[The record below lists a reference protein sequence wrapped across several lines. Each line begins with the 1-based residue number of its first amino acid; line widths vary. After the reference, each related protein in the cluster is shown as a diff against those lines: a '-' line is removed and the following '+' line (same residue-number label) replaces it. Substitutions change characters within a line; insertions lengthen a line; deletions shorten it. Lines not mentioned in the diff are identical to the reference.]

1 MKMDI
6 KKYKSPLLVIVI
18 CFIAFFVNNDV
29 IVPDIMESRNI
40 VTAREMV
47 YDGHWIVSLA
57 GALTIVIYALI
68 RHDIV
73 LIVGQSFGFVAY
85 TRNLMLLRK

>member
-1 MKMDI
+1 MDI
-6 KKYKSPLLVIVI
+6 KKYKGTLLAIVI

-29 IVPDIMESRNI
+29 IEPDIMESRNI
-40 VTAREMV
+40 VTTREMV

-57 GALTIVIYALI
+57 GALTIVSYALI
-68 RHDIV
+68 RPDIV
-73 LIVGQSFGFVAY
+73 LIVGQSFGIVAY

>member
-29 IVPDIMESRNI
+29 IVPDIMESRNS

-47 YDGHWIVSLA
+47 YDGHWIVPTMKWRA
-57 GALTIVIYALI
+57 E
-68 RHDIV
+68 
-73 LIVGQSFGFVAY
+73 VGETTASHMADGCCRDDFS
-85 TRNLMLLRK
+85 